1 MSQFMYLYRGGE
13 AGGTPEHMQQQ
24 MQKWLAWLQELTT
37 KGHRKTG
44 GDPLEPTGKIVRKKT
59 QITDGPYAEKDL
71 VGGYTIVEAS
81 DLNEAAKLAS
91 GCPHFDAGG
100 FVEVRPIMKM

>member
-37 KGHRKTG
+37 KGHVRAG
-44 GDPLEPTGKIVRKKT
+44 GDPLEPT
-59 QITDGPYAEKDL
+59 
-71 VGGYTIVEAS
+71 
-81 DLNEAAKLAS
+81 
-91 GCPHFDAGG
+91 
-100 FVEVRPIMKM
+100 